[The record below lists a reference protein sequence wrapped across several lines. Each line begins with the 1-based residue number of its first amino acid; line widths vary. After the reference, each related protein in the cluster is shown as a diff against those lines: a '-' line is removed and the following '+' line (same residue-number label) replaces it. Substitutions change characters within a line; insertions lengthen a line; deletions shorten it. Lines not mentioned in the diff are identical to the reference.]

1 MGSSM
6 GIATGTECL
15 RRQYDL
21 KPGRILERIFWE
33 SGGFHGILQGYNL
46 YGKKDNRYPS
56 HPAEN
61 YNVFLGKKYTVF
73 PTNPTNNENVGTRL
87 LSYYDKD
94 ALSAEVDVQDPD
106 PQIRKANS
114 NFSLRDKPC

>member
-1 MGSSM
+1 M
-6 GIATGTECL
+6 
-15 RRQYDL
+15 YDL
-21 KPGRILERIFWE
+21 RN
-33 SGGFHGILQGYNL
+33 NL
-46 YGKKDNRYPS
+46 SLLYDFYLVAKSKSFSRA
-56 HPAEN
+56 AEN